1 MRRSGKWAPPG
12 MIDLRL
18 KTTMPGGASTVGF
31 VAFAAVK
38 AAGYTGA
45 AFYLS
50 RAYGTVWSARR
61 KIGIGLARTAL
72 GIAVGVTYGTA
83 WSLLLTNPENPNE
96 TVMIALFYGLLL
108 PVRLAEW
115 WLLLWFF
122 FDRRLAGKGRIW
134 KYAALGTGLSYL
146 LDLLAVVAALVVP
159 GGMWI
164 C

>member
-1 MRRSGKWAPPG
+1 
-12 MIDLRL
+12 
-18 KTTMPGGASTVGF
+18 MPGGATTIGF
-31 VAFAAVK
+31 AAFAAVK

-50 RAYGTVWSARR
+50 HAYGRVWSARC

-72 GIAVGVTYGTA
+72 GIVIGVSYGLT
-83 WSLLLTNPENPNE
+83 WSFLLTNPENPNQ
-96 TVMIALFYGLLL
+96 ASLLGLYYAFLL

-115 WLLLWFF
+115 WLILWLF
-122 FDRRLAGKGRIW
+122 FDRTLAAKGRMW
-134 KYAALGTGLSYL
+134 KYAALGTGLSYW
-146 LDLLAVVAALVVP
+146 LDLIAVAAAFVEP